1 MTAGLLGGFVRKGRS
16 IATPLLAI
24 VFAVRLGGLPVAAA
38 QGQTPMPQS
47 AAADNSLCPQVKN
60 PDARGICWNAQVQY
74 RQGNEVA
81 GLALV
86 RQALAI
92 SPKEGVLHVLVAST
106 QLRRGALAQAEQELR
121 QARKDGVPDIK
132 VLPMLFQ
139 VMIARH
145 EEFSLLSEF
154 SEPAIDAKG
163 DVACETLR
171 GRAMALQSVGQFVEA
186 AAAMDRSLSLRRD
199 AEGLLIRAGIATR
212 LNDTA
217 LAGKLVDEAFQI
229 APKDRAAMT
238 AKLKR
243 LEQSNDIA
251 GAMSLSDRLLKL
263 DPASIDARES
273 RIRIFLKQNQ
283 NAGAQAEVNA
293 ILVRTPKSP
302 LGIYYKAVLM
312 SRAHDIPG
320 AAQTMQGLRLDVV
333 RERPDLALQMAQIV
347 LDNGSTEV
355 ATAILGAALG
365 AAPGLLDIRLRLA
378 SLRMVQNSPQ
388 SALGLLTPVQDVPD
402 PRVQK
407 MLRDVRARIA
417 KDRAF

>member
-1 MTAGLLGGFVRKGRS
+1 MRKRFSFIASVLSLLFA
-16 IATPLLAI
+16 IALAASP
-24 VFAVRLGGLPVAAA
+24 AVTAAA
-38 QGQTPMPQS
+38 QEQAHTLPP
-47 AAADNSLCPQVKN
+47 ADNSLCAEVKN

-86 RQALAI
+86 RQALAV

-106 QLRRGALAQAEQELR
+106 QFRRGALAQAEQELR
-121 QARKDGVPDIK
+121 QARKDGAPDIK

-145 EEFSLLSEF
+145 EEFSLLDEF

-163 DVACETLR
+163 DVACEILR
-171 GRAMALQSVGQFVEA
+171 GRAMALQSAGQFAEA

-217 LAGKLVDEAFQI
+217 LAGKLIDEAFQI
-229 APKDRAAMT
+229 APKDPAAMT

-243 LEQSNDIA
+243 LEQSKDIA

-263 DPASIDARES
+263 DPANIDARES

-293 ILVRTPKSP
+293 ILVRTPNAP

-378 SLRMVQNSPQ
+378 ALRMVQNSPQ